1 MNSQFQK
8 FKVKGCE
15 EEENYYA
22 EEEEE
27 ESTTTTTTTT
37 TITVTEKNHILTT
50 KRKTVRGNTAMRFPG
65 GTLKPTQPTTAPP
78 PPPGRNDTD
87 DYNITTP
94 NPDTDNGENDDLVT
108 LDYLVPYY
116 HPFSYFLEVL
126 VHWFIFNTDILLDMD
141 PDTDGDGY
149 PGGEKTP
156 LMSKQEEGE
165 EQHQQCQANWK
176 SLKKSTRKQRR
187 RRKSEKNRSYD
198 GGEEASGAA
207 AGPTGGNSSVEEGEP
222 SAAGVEDLIGA
233 VGGEQ
238 PRVHTPP
245 TTTSKWGIPSPY
257 WYHHQS
263 GIKNQKR
270 REKNKQSSS
279 FQDIPMDDYPP
290 SEIYSSTDSNIEID
304 DTPFMTP
311 IKAEDLYE
319 KDTPEAERKNVLYS
333 LYDTLFD
340 FDPMQT
346 IRDLHMPGLRNRVP
360 PPPPPPLPTTKN
372 VENI

>member
-1 MNSQFQK
+1 M
-8 FKVKGCE
+8 KGC

-22 EEEEE
+22 EE

-50 KRKTVRGNTAMRFPG
+50 RRKTVRGNTAMRFPG

-108 LDYLVPYY
+108 TISAILPPIFLLFGGASSLV
-116 HPFSYFLEVL
+116 YFQYRYSARHGSRYRWGWVPWRRENTTTNEQTGGGAAPAVPGRLE
-126 VHWFIFNTDILLDMD
+126 
-141 PDTDGDGY
+141 
-149 PGGEKTP
+149 
-156 LMSKQEEGE
+156 
-165 EQHQQCQANWK
+165 K
-176 SLKKSTRKQRR
+176 SKKSTRKQRR

-198 GGEEASGAA
+198 GGEEATGA

-245 TTTSKWGIPSPY
+245 TTSKWGIPSPY

-319 KDTPEAERKNVLYS
+319 KDTPEAQRKNVLYS